1 MSITIERTAK
11 TVDEAI
17 DIALQELNVAMDEAD
32 VEILETGSKGI
43 FGLGGKDAKVRVTVK
58 GAAGDSKTVSISNEK
73 TWERA
78 AAVPAV
84 KKTEVPAQPI
94 SSAGMKEAETVALDF
109 LQGIFDYLKVSPE
122 IIAAEKEESLWL
134 NMTGTNLG
142 VIIGRRGETLD
153 SLQYLT
159 NLVVNR
165 KTAEKPRVILDVEG
179 YRQSRED
186 TLKDLAEKMAVKAT
200 KMNGPLRLEPM
211 NPHERRI
218 IHMSLQ
224 GDERVDTYSEGDEP
238 FRRVVIK
245 KRRNPHNKQ

>member
-1 MSITIERTAK
+1 MSITIEKTAK

-17 DIALQELNVAMDEAD
+17 DKALSELNVSMDEAD

-58 GAAGDSKTVSISNEK
+58 DDDEPAQTAASVSIVE
-73 TWERA
+73 
-78 AAVPAV
+78 
-84 KKTEVPAQPI
+84 EVPDFGKSLSVTGDDSEVSKI
-94 SSAGMKEAETVALDF
+94 ALDF
-109 LQGIFDYLKVSPE
+109 LQGIFDYLKVNPD
-122 IIAAEKEESLWL
+122 IAVERKEESLWL
-134 NMTGTNLG
+134 TMTGNNLG

-165 KTAEKPRVILDVEG
+165 KVTEKQRIILDVEG
-179 YRQSRED
+179 YRKTREE
-186 TLKDLAEKMAVKAT
+186 TLKELADKMAVKAL

-218 IHMSLQ
+218 IHMTLQ
-224 GDERVDTYSEGDEP
+224 GDERVETYSEGEEP

-245 KRRNPHNKQ
+245 KKRHHHDK

>member
-1 MSITIERTAK
+1 MSITIEKTAK

-17 DIALQELNVAMDEAD
+17 DRALSELNVSMDEAE

-43 FGLGGKDAKVRVTVK
+43 FGLGGKDAKVRVTIQN
-58 GAAGDSKTVSISNEK
+58 DSETVVTVND
-73 TWERA
+73 A
-78 AAVPAV
+78 AAAPAV
-84 KKTEVPAQPI
+84 ESVKDMPI
-94 SSAGMKEAETVALDF
+94 SHENATDDKEAEQIALTF
-109 LQGIFDYLKVSPE
+109 LQGIFDCLKVAPD
-122 IIAAEKEESLWL
+122 IAIERKEESLWL
-134 NMTGTNLG
+134 TMTGANLG

-165 KTAEKPRVILDVEG
+165 KVAEKQRIILDVEG
-179 YRQSRED
+179 YRRTREE
-186 TLKDLAEKMAVKAT
+186 TLKDLAGKMANKAL

-218 IHMSLQ
+218 IHMTLQ
-224 GDERVDTYSEGDEP
+224 SDDRVETYSEGEEP

-245 KRRNPHNKQ
+245 KNRHFQDK

>member
-1 MSITIERTAK
+1 MSITIEKTAK

-17 DIALQELNVAMDEAD
+17 DKALSELNVSMDEAD

-58 GAAGDSKTVSISNEK
+58 GKEEPLSFAVADQRKETESVPAPVKK
-73 TWERA
+73 
-78 AAVPAV
+78 AAVP
-84 KKTEVPAQPI
+84 TDDGEVEKI
-94 SSAGMKEAETVALDF
+94 ALNF
-109 LQGIFDYLKVSPE
+109 LQGIFDYLKVTPD
-122 IIAAEKEESLWL
+122 IAIERKEESLWL
-134 NMTGTNLG
+134 TMTGANLG

-165 KTAEKPRVILDVEG
+165 KVAEKQRIILDVEG
-179 YRQSRED
+179 YRKTREE
-186 TLKDLAEKMAVKAT
+186 TLRDLAEKMAGKAL

-218 IHMSLQ
+218 IHMTLQ
-224 GDERVDTYSEGDEP
+224 GDERVETYSEGEEP

-245 KRRNPHNKQ
+245 KKRHFQDK

>member
-1 MSITIERTAK
+1 MSITIEKTAK

-17 DIALQELNVAMDEAD
+17 DRALAELNVSMDEAD

-58 GAAGDSKTVSISNEK
+58 DGDEPIKPAVSEKIQEEVSTPVEKKVVAAGDDSEVEQI
-73 TWERA
+73 
-78 AAVPAV
+78 AVA
-84 KKTEVPAQPI
+84 
-94 SSAGMKEAETVALDF
+94 F
-109 LQGIFDYLKVSPE
+109 LQGIFDCLKVAPD
-122 IIAAEKEESLWL
+122 IAIEKKEESLWL
-134 NMTGTNLG
+134 TMTGANLG

-165 KTAEKPRVILDVEG
+165 KVAEKQRIILDVEG
-179 YRQSRED
+179 YRKTREE
-186 TLKDLAEKMAVKAT
+186 TLKDLAEKMANKAL

-218 IHMSLQ
+218 IHMTLQ
-224 GDERVDTYSEGDEP
+224 NDERVETYSEGEEP

-245 KRRNPHNKQ
+245 KNRHFQEN

>member
-1 MSITIERTAK
+1 MSITIEKTAK

-17 DIALQELNVAMDEAD
+17 DKALSELNVSMDEAD

-58 GAAGDSKTVSISNEK
+58 GKEEPLSFAVADQRKETESVPVPAKK
-73 TWERA
+73 
-78 AAVPAV
+78 AAVP
-84 KKTEVPAQPI
+84 TDDSEVEKI
-94 SSAGMKEAETVALDF
+94 ALSF
-109 LQGIFDYLKVSPE
+109 LQGIFDYLKVAPNVAVE
-122 IIAAEKEESLWL
+122 RKEESLWL
-134 NMTGTNLG
+134 TMTGANLG

-165 KTAEKPRVILDVEG
+165 KVAEKQRIILDVEG
-179 YRQSRED
+179 YRKTREE
-186 TLKDLAEKMAVKAT
+186 TLRDLAEKMANKAL

-218 IHMSLQ
+218 IHMTLQ
-224 GDERVDTYSEGDEP
+224 GDERVETYSEGEEP

-245 KRRNPHNKQ
+245 KKRHYQDK

>member
-1 MSITIERTAK
+1 MSITIEKTAK

-17 DIALQELNVAMDEAD
+17 DKALSELNVSMDEAE

-58 GAAGDSKTVSISNEK
+58 SDE
-73 TWERA
+73 E
-78 AAVPAV
+78 P
-84 KKTEVPAQPI
+84 TEVASPAPVVDEKVIAPVTEKI
-94 SSAGMKEAETVALDF
+94 SAANHDEVEKIALDF
-109 LQGIFDYLKVSPE
+109 LQGIFDYLKVAPSISVE
-122 IIAAEKEESLWL
+122 RKEESLWL
-134 NMTGTNLG
+134 TMTGANLG

-165 KTAEKPRVILDVEG
+165 KVVEKQRIILDVEG
-179 YRQSRED
+179 YRKTREE
-186 TLKDLAEKMAVKAT
+186 TLKDLAGKMANKAL

-218 IHMSLQ
+218 IHMTLQ
-224 GDERVDTYSEGDEP
+224 GDERVETYSEGEEP

-245 KRRNPHNKQ
+245 KKRHFQDK

>member
-1 MSITIERTAK
+1 MSITIEKTAK

-17 DIALQELNVAMDEAD
+17 DKALSELNVAMDEAD

-58 GAAGDSKTVSISNEK
+58 GNAESIVSVATSTPVSAPISNPVEK
-73 TWERA
+73 T
-78 AAVPAV
+78 AVI
-84 KKTEVPAQPI
+84 TGDD
-94 SSAGMKEAETVALDF
+94 SEAEKIALDF
-109 LQGIFDYLKVSPE
+109 LQGIFDYLKVAPA
-122 IIAAEKEESLWL
+122 ITAEKKEESLWL
-134 NMTGTNLG
+134 TMTGSNLG

-165 KTAEKPRVILDVEG
+165 KMTEKQRIILDVEG
-179 YRQSRED
+179 YRQTREE

-218 IHMSLQ
+218 IHMTLQ
-224 GDERVDTYSEGDEP
+224 GDERVETYSEGDEP

-245 KRRNPHNKQ
+245 KRRRHQNN

>member
-1 MSITIERTAK
+1 MSITIEKTAK

-17 DIALQELNVAMDEAD
+17 DKALSELNVSMDEAD

-43 FGLGGKDAKVRVTVK
+43 FGLGGKDAKVRVTVQN
-58 GAAGDSKTVSISNEK
+58 GDETVKTTTSVAN
-73 TWERA
+73 A
-78 AAVPAV
+78 AAP
-84 KKTEVPAQPI
+84 
-94 SSAGMKEAETVALDF
+94 ALDSVKEISTAQEPVTDDKEVEQIALAF
-109 LQGIFDYLKVSPE
+109 LQGIFDCLKVAPD
-122 IIAAEKEESLWL
+122 IAIERKEESIWL
-134 NMTGTNLG
+134 TMTGANLG

-165 KTAEKPRVILDVEG
+165 KVAEKQRIILDVEG
-179 YRQSRED
+179 YRKTREE
-186 TLKDLAEKMAVKAT
+186 TLKDLAGKMANKAL

-218 IHMSLQ
+218 IHMTLQ
-224 GDERVDTYSEGDEP
+224 NDERVETYSEGEEP

-245 KRRNPHNKQ
+245 KNRHFQEN

>member
-1 MSITIERTAK
+1 MSITIEKTAK

-17 DIALQELNVAMDEAD
+17 DKALSELNVSMDEAD

-58 GAAGDSKTVSISNEK
+58 GKAEALSFAVTDQLKETESI
-73 TWERA
+73 
-78 AAVPAV
+78 PAPA
-84 KKTEVPAQPI
+84 KKTAVSTDDSEVEKI
-94 SSAGMKEAETVALDF
+94 ALEF
-109 LQGIFDYLKVSPE
+109 LQGIFDYLKVVPNVAIE
-122 IIAAEKEESLWL
+122 RKEESLWL
-134 NMTGTNLG
+134 TMTGANLG

-165 KTAEKPRVILDVEG
+165 KVAEKQRIILDVEG
-179 YRQSRED
+179 YRKTREE
-186 TLKDLAEKMAVKAT
+186 TLRDLAGKMANKAL

-218 IHMSLQ
+218 IHMTLQ
-224 GDERVDTYSEGDEP
+224 GDERVETYSEGEEP

-245 KRRNPHNKQ
+245 KKRHFQDK

>member
-1 MSITIERTAK
+1 MSITIEKTAK

-17 DIALQELNVAMDEAD
+17 DKALSELNVSMDEAD

-43 FGLGGKDAKVRVTVK
+43 FGLGGKEAKVRVTIK
-58 GAAGDSKTVSISNEK
+58 GKDG
-73 TWERA
+73 
-78 AAVPAV
+78 AVAPV
-84 KKTEVPAQPI
+84 
-94 SSAGMKEAETVALDF
+94 EAEKVASVSTPVKAAPVVREGVTDEKEVETIALTF
-109 LQGIFDYLKVSPE
+109 LQGIFESLKVAPD
-122 IIAAEKEESLWL
+122 IAVERKEESLWIT
-134 NMTGTNLG
+134 MTGANLG

-165 KTAEKPRVILDVEG
+165 KVVEKQRIILDVEG
-179 YRQSRED
+179 YRKTREE
-186 TLKDLAEKMAVKAT
+186 TLKDLAGKMANKAL

-218 IHMSLQ
+218 IHMTLQ
-224 GDERVDTYSEGDEP
+224 SDERVETYSEGEEP

-245 KRRNPHNKQ
+245 KNRHFQEN

>member
-1 MSITIERTAK
+1 MSITIEKTAK

-17 DIALQELNVAMDEAD
+17 DKALSELNVSMDEAD

-43 FGLGGKDAKVRVTVK
+43 FGLGGKEAKVRVTIK
-58 GAAGDSKTVSISNEK
+58 GDDG
-73 TWERA
+73 
-78 AAVPAV
+78 AVAPV
-84 KKTEVPAQPI
+84 
-94 SSAGMKEAETVALDF
+94 EAEKVASVSTPVKAAPVVREGVTDDKEVETIALTF
-109 LQGIFDYLKVSPE
+109 LQGIFESLKVAPD
-122 IIAAEKEESLWL
+122 IAVERKEESLWIT
-134 NMTGTNLG
+134 MTGANLG

-165 KTAEKPRVILDVEG
+165 KVVEKQRIILDVEG
-179 YRQSRED
+179 YRKTREE
-186 TLKDLAEKMAVKAT
+186 TLKDLAGKMANKAL

-218 IHMSLQ
+218 IHMTLQ
-224 GDERVDTYSEGDEP
+224 SDERVETYSEGEEP

-245 KRRNPHNKQ
+245 KNRHFQEN